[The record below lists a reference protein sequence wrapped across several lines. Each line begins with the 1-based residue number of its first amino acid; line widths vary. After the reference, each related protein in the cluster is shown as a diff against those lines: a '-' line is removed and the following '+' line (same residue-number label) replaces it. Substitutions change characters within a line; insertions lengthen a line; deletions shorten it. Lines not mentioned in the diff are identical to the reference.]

1 MRQVLRSRPVLLV
14 VLGAVGVSVGAVA
27 ELGLLVAAGV
37 VMSVGGFVLVTAW
50 QQTTIRRLQRAMNQA
65 RDQQAQA
72 VADLEQRQ
80 AQAVA
85 DLEQRLVALR
95 STAKGI
101 DEKYARRSAET
112 SSRLSRE
119 RAERVLADAATSSGA
134 GRDVLAL
141 VTVQRTGSTLL
152 FDRIRRH
159 PAVEVEGYADT
170 WRALGQHGRR
180 YPQAFCDVDAGG
192 QAIEVQDGIGA
203 VIPGRPAT
211 GEPSWFVEKTHPE
224 FFDFEASRLV
234 AGIESLVEAGRRVE
248 IVLGV
253 RDPIETMW
261 SMLAYQQRDPSWY
274 AWLDP
279 ASIPDFVA
287 RSLETLAAVAAAHP
301 CRVMDYAGP
310 DSQRAILR
318 SLTVDLF
325 GDASPEADVW
335 VDAVEAETVAS
346 DRVSKEGSGFVGA
359 PTTARDPAGPERIWS
374 DAGVDLDRAAA
385 AYDRL
390 RV

>member
-1 MRQVLRSRPVLLV
+1 MRRVLRSRRVLLV
-14 VLGAVGVSVGAVA
+14 VLGAVVVSVGAVT
-27 ELGLLVAAGV
+27 ELGPVVAAGV
-37 VMSVGGFVLVTAW
+37 VVSTGGFLLVIAW
-50 QQTTIRRLQRAMNQA
+50 QQTTIRRLQRAMSLA
-65 RDQQAQA
+65 RDQQAKA

-80 AQAVA
+80 AKAVA
-85 DLEQRLVALR
+85 DLEQRLVVLR

-101 DEKYARRSAET
+101 DEKYRRWTAET

-119 RAERVLADAATSSGA
+119 RAERILADAAASSGG
-134 GRDVLAL
+134 GRDVLVL

-159 PAVEVEGYADT
+159 PAVEVEGCADT
-170 WRALGQHGRR
+170 WRALRQHGRR
-180 YPQAFCDVDAGG
+180 YPQAFCDVDARG

-203 VIPGRPAT
+203 MIPGRPAT

-261 SMLAYQQRDPSWY
+261 SMSLYQRRDPSWY
-274 AWLDP
+274 GWLDP
-279 ASIPDFVA
+279 AGIPEFVA
-287 RSLETLAAVAAAHP
+287 SSLETLAAVAAAHP

-310 DSQRAILR
+310 ESQRAILR
-318 SLTVDLF
+318 SLAIDLF
-325 GDASPEADVW
+325 GDASTDADIW
-335 VDAVEAETVAS
+335 LDTVEAETVGSA
-346 DRVSKEGSGFVGA
+346 RVSKEGSGFIGA
-359 PTTARDPAGPERIWS
+359 PTTARDPAGPEGIWS
-374 DAGVDLDRAAA
+374 DVGADIERAAA

-390 RV
+390 RR